1 MMFKKIILA
10 AFAVAAL
17 STVSARAEEYPT
29 KEQILQQ
36 VGTSWSG
43 SWDWTHD
50 DGKGDSVL
58 TLKGDG
64 KVHYSYAGGLLKG
77 DYEGEMNHDGGNA
90 KGAIVINFTLED
102 GNELRFRWVALDK
115 VEGEFWEKGKKAG
128 QTKNNP
134 AQTVAV
140 LTLK

>member
-1 MMFKKIILA
+1 MRLKKFILA
-10 AFAVAAL
+10 ALAVSAF
-17 STVSARAEEYPT
+17 STLSARAEAYPS
-29 KEQILQQ
+29 KEEVLKL

-43 SWDWTHD
+43 NWSWSDD

-64 KVHYSYAGGLLKG
+64 KVFYSYAGGVVKG
-77 DYEGEMNHDGGNA
+77 DLQGAMNQDGGNA
-90 KGAIVINFTLED
+90 KGAIVINLTLED
-102 GNELRFRWVALDK
+102 GNELRFRWTSLDK

-134 AQTVAV
+134 AQTTVV
-140 LTLK
+140 LIRK